1 MRTPNPG
8 QRGLAGDHDK
18 SDEEWKQVLAKISCE
33 TGKTGN
39 KDLLCSTISFPKT
52 AVTST
57 VEYSL
62 GMLRGVG
69 AEGDERMHGSLGSL

>member
-8 QRGLAGDHDK
+8 RRGLAGDHDK

-39 KDLLCSTISFPKT
+39 KDLLCSTTSFPKT

-62 GMLRGVG
+62 GMLHGAG
-69 AEGDERMHGSLGSL
+69 AEGDEQMHSSLGSL